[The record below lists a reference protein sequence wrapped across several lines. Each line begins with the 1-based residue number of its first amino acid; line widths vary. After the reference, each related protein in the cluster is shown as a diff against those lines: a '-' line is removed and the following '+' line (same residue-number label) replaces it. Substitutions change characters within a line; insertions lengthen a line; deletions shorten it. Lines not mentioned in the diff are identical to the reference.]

1 MNKKFKCPKGQE
13 EITLNFQRE
22 IYIENEYNRFNIK
35 VEEGDVVLDCG
46 GNVGIFTQYALDMG
60 ASQVFSYE
68 CDEPIFK
75 CYQENIIDY
84 RVKPTMG
91 FVGKGNYNLSKILQQ
106 HQINEIDFAKI
117 DIEGA
122 EWEMFKDMK
131 DDDMNK
137 VKKWAIEFHTH
148 YYNQNV
154 DCKSKLNYLWEF
166 LKILEKFTLNGFEI
180 KYEHIHKGWDVI
192 HLYAIKQTSIV
203 K

>member
-1 MNKKFKCPKGQE
+1 MKRNFTCPKGKE
-13 EITLNFQRE
+13 GITINFQRE
-22 IYIENEYNRFNIK
+22 IYLENEYNRFNVK
-35 VEEGDVVLDCG
+35 VEQGDVVLDCG

-68 CDEPIFK
+68 CDEPHFK
-75 CYQENIIDY
+75 CYQENIIDN

-91 FVGKGNYNLSKILQQ
+91 FVGKGNYDLTKIFQQ
-106 HQINEIDFAKI
+106 HQINKIDFAKI

-131 DDDMNK
+131 DDDMNR

-148 YYNQNV
+148 YNNQNIN
-154 DCKSKLNYLWEF
+154 CESKLNCLWEF
-166 LKILEKFTLNGFEI
+166 LKILEKFTLNGFDI
-180 KYEHIHKGWDVI
+180 KYEHIHKGWDVV
-192 HLYAIKQTSIV
+192 HLYAIKQTSLI